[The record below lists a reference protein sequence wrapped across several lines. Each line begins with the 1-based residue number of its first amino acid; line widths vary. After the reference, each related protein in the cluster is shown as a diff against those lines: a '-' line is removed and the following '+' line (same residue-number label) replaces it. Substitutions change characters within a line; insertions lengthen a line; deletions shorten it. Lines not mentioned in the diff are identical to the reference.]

1 METAYVPD
9 PTRYDHA
16 TFRRCGSS
24 GLVLPAISLGLWQNF
39 GGADVFETGRAM
51 IRRAF
56 DRGVTHFDLANNY
69 GPPYGSAEEN
79 FGDDSAQGFPR
90 PAQRARHFDQGRL
103 GHVARPLRHRRL
115 AQISARLA
123 RRQPQA
129 HGPRLRRHLLRA
141 PPLERLPARRN
152 HGRAG
157 LRRASGQGALRRHLV
172 LQPRAHARRRQNPQ
186 EHGRAAAH
194 SPAVLLHAESLDRER
209 PARHARGTRRRLH
222 RLFAARAGPAHR
234 QVSQGRS
241 EGFARQAR
249 KLLAAQGISER
260 RKSQA
265 RPRAQRHCASAAAR
279 RWRRWPSPGCC
290 ATNASPQR

>member
-1 METAYVPD
+1 METAYIPD
-9 PTRYDHA
+9 PSRYDHA
-16 TFRRCGSS
+16 TFRRCGNS

-39 GGADVFETGRAM
+39 GGADVFETGRAT

-69 GPPYGSAEEN
+69 GPPTARPKKTSGDSEE
-79 FGDDSAQGFPR
+79 GLWSPQGFPR
-90 PAQRARHFDQGRL
+90 PAQRARHFNKSRL

-141 PPLERLPARRN
+141 PPLERLPARRD

-157 LRRASGQGALRRHLV
+157 LRGASGQSALCRHLV
-172 LQPRAHARRRQNPQ
+172 VQPRAHAPGRANSQ
-186 EHGRAAAH
+186 EHGRAAADP
-194 SPAVLLHAESLDRER
+194 PAFLLHAEPLDRER

-222 RLFAARAGPAHR
+222 RVFAARAGPADR
-234 QVSQGRS
+234 QVSERRA

-249 KLLAAQGISER
+249 AT
-260 RKSQA
+260 
-265 RPRAQRHCASAAAR
+265 PRCSK
-279 RWRRWPSPGCC
+279 
-290 ATNASPQR
+290 TF